1 MKNAKITRAKEK
13 VKKLK
18 NWYFFIILSTVG
30 SVVMLWFSF
39 KMQDYGAPE
48 FVSWIYRL
56 IPVVWL
62 VLIVLQGLGIRTS
75 LPWPFKSW
83 EERQIRKF
91 MKEKEIPPKKYR

>member
-1 MKNAKITRAKEK
+1 MKYTKINRAKKK

-18 NWYFFIILSTVG
+18 NWYFFIALSSIG

-48 FVSWIYRL
+48 FVGWIYRL
-56 IPVVWL
+56 IPLVWL
-62 VLIVLQGLGIRTS
+62 VLIVLQGLGIRTW

-83 EERQIRKF
+83 EERQIKKF
-91 MKEKEIPPKKYR
+91 MEEAGVKSEKYK